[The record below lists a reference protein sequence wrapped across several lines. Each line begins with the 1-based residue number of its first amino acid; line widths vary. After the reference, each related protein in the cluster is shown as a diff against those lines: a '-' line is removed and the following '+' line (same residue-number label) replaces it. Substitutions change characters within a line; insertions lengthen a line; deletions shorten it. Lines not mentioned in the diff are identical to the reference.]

1 MCRISVREFTPRDF
15 PESVYEIWHEAF
27 GDSRSEIGHILSA
40 SSAIFTAS
48 IDDRA
53 AAEKSAPSDRGGE
66 NFPDEENTR
75 AEEDDAENSH
85 CAGMLCTFDVS
96 LNGARGAYIYAV
108 CTRRRYR
115 GMGVMRA
122 LITAVLGILRSRGM
136 SFAFLVPARRE
147 YFPMYE
153 KLGFDVCVPGLS
165 GTPGCGGVR
174 TAVGH
179 EEFDALRP
187 TAFDGDFDRLY
198 SLYLSSPQVS
208 PTKGK
213 ALFRLSVEEYA
224 DGGICYTRAGGDD
237 AEPDGYVI
245 FEPNSKKSI
254 NILEIRRCYGAKR
267 GIISSEVFA
276 GEANTGANAPFAHS
290 RDLDIDGLAE
300 MSLQANVSAR
310 GEIGAG
316 TAPQVTGADAP
327 TVQPHGYAI
336 DGLAEMSLQ
345 ASLSARGEIGVGTAL
360 QVTGANAPTVQPHG
374 YAIDGLAEMSLQA
387 NISAR
392 GEIGAGTVSQVTGDG
407 MLPDGGC
414 AGGTFGDVTHAD
426 GDFGGYDEDRTA
438 AQVGQAAH
446 ERLSGGES
454 CESEPGTA
462 FDCTHR
468 SFDGGDAHIYNIGR
482 IISPAEK
489 QKALFVCFG
498 GFRPGEITV
507 DMFMEL

>member
-66 NFPDEENTR
+66 NFPYEENTR
-75 AEEDDAENSH
+75 ADEDDAENSH
-85 CAGMLCTFDVS
+85 CAGMLCTFNVS

-115 GMGVMRA
+115 GLGVMRA
-122 LITAVLGILRSRGM
+122 LLTAVLGILRSRGM

-174 TAVGH
+174 TAVGI
-179 EEFDALRP
+179 EDFAALRP

-198 SLYLSSPQVS
+198 SLYLSSPQAS
-208 PTKGK
+208 PMKGK
-213 ALFRLSVEEYA
+213 ALFRLSLEEYA

-276 GEANTGANAPFAHS
+276 GEANTGANAPFTHS
-290 RDLDIDGLAE
+290 RDLDIDGL
-300 MSLQANVSAR
+300 
-310 GEIGAG
+310 
-316 TAPQVTGADAP
+316 T
-327 TVQPHGYAI
+327 
-336 DGLAEMSLQ
+336 
-345 ASLSARGEIGVGTAL
+345 
-360 QVTGANAPTVQPHG
+360 
-374 YAIDGLAEMSLQA
+374 EMSLQA

-392 GEIGAGTVSQVTGDG
+392 GEIGAGTASQVTGDG
-407 MLPDGGC
+407 KSPEVVST
-414 AGGTFGDVTHAD
+414 GGTFGDVAHAD
-426 GDFGGYDEDRTA
+426 GDFGVSDEDRTA

-446 ERLSGGES
+446 GSYVDGES
-454 CESEPGTA
+454 CEPEPDTT
-462 FDCTHR
+462 FDHTHC
-468 SFDGGDAHIYNIGR
+468 SFDGGDAPIYNIGR
-482 IISPAEK
+482 IIFPAEK
-489 QKALFVCFG
+489 QKALFACFG

>member
-75 AEEDDAENSH
+75 AEEDDAENSC

-96 LNGARGAYIYAV
+96 LKGARGAYIYAV

-115 GMGVMRA
+115 GMGVMRT
-122 LITAVLGILRSRGM
+122 LLTAVLGILRSRGM

-198 SLYLSSPQVS
+198 SLYLSSPQAS
-208 PTKGK
+208 PMKGK
-213 ALFRLSVEEYA
+213 ALFRLSLEEYA

-300 MSLQANVSAR
+300 MSLQAN
-310 GEIGAG
+310 
-316 TAPQVTGADAP
+316 
-327 TVQPHGYAI
+327 
-336 DGLAEMSLQ
+336 
-345 ASLSARGEIGVGTAL
+345 
-360 QVTGANAPTVQPHG
+360 
-374 YAIDGLAEMSLQA
+374 
-387 NISAR
+387 ISAR
-392 GEIGAGTVSQVTGDG
+392 GEIGAETTPQVTGDG
-407 MLPDGGC
+407 KSPEVVST
-414 AGGTFGDVTHAD
+414 GGTFGDAAHAD
-426 GDFGGYDEDRTA
+426 GDFGASDEDRTA

-446 ERLSGGES
+446 GPYVDGES
-454 CESEPGTA
+454 CEPEPDTT
-462 FDCTHR
+462 FDQTHC
-468 SFDGGDAHIYNIGR
+468 SFDGGDAPIYNMGR
-482 IISPAEK
+482 IIFPAEK
-489 QKALFVCFG
+489 QKALFACFG

>member
-1 MCRISVREFTPRDF
+1 MCRISVREFAPRDF

-40 SSAIFTAS
+40 SSGIFTAS

-75 AEEDDAENSH
+75 ADEDDAENSH
-85 CAGMLCTFDVS
+85 CAGMLCTFTVS

-115 GMGVMRA
+115 GMGVMRT
-122 LITAVLGILRSRGM
+122 LLTAVLGILRSRGM

-174 TAVGH
+174 TAVGI
-179 EEFDALRP
+179 EDFAALRP

-213 ALFRLSVEEYA
+213 ALFRLSLEEYA

-300 MSLQANVSAR
+300 MSLQAN
-310 GEIGAG
+310 I
-316 TAPQVTGADAP
+316 
-327 TVQPHGYAI
+327 
-336 DGLAEMSLQ
+336 
-345 ASLSARGEIGVGTAL
+345 SARGEIGVET
-360 QVTGANAPTVQPHG
+360 TP
-374 YAIDGLAEMSLQA
+374 
-387 NISAR
+387 
-392 GEIGAGTVSQVTGDG
+392 QVTGDG
-407 MLPDGGC
+407 KSPEVGSTGNIFCD
-414 AGGTFGDVTHAD
+414 AAHAD
-426 GDFGGYDEDRTA
+426 GDFGASDEDRTA

-446 ERLSGGES
+446 GSYVDGES
-454 CESEPGTA
+454 CEPEPDTT
-462 FDCTHR
+462 FDHTHC
-468 SFDGGDAHIYNIGR
+468 SFDGGDAPIYNMGR
-482 IISPAEK
+482 IIFPAEK
-489 QKALFVCFG
+489 QKALFACFG

>member
-1 MCRISVREFTPRDF
+1 MCRISVREFAPRDF

-40 SSAIFTAS
+40 SSGIFTAS

-75 AEEDDAENSH
+75 ADEDDAEDSH
-85 CAGMLCTFDVS
+85 CAGMLCTFTVS

-115 GMGVMRA
+115 GMGVMRT
-122 LITAVLGILRSRGM
+122 LLTAVLGILRSRGM

-174 TAVGH
+174 TAVGI
-179 EEFDALRP
+179 EDFAALRP
-187 TAFDGDFDRLY
+187 TAFDGDFNRLY
-198 SLYLSSPQVS
+198 SLYLSSPQAS
-208 PTKGK
+208 PMKGK
-213 ALFRLSVEEYA
+213 ALFRLSLEEYA
-224 DGGICYTRAGGDD
+224 DGGICYTRAGGND

-300 MSLQANVSAR
+300 MSLQAN
-310 GEIGAG
+310 
-316 TAPQVTGADAP
+316 
-327 TVQPHGYAI
+327 
-336 DGLAEMSLQ
+336 
-345 ASLSARGEIGVGTAL
+345 
-360 QVTGANAPTVQPHG
+360 
-374 YAIDGLAEMSLQA
+374 
-387 NISAR
+387 ISAR
-392 GEIGAGTVSQVTGDG
+392 GEIGAETTPQVTG
-407 MLPDGGC
+407 GGKSPEVGSTGNIFC
-414 AGGTFGDVTHAD
+414 DAAHAD
-426 GDFGGYDEDRTA
+426 GDFGASDEDRTA
-438 AQVGQAAH
+438 TQVGQAAH
-446 ERLSGGES
+446 GSYVDGES
-454 CESEPGTA
+454 CESEPDTT
-462 FDCTHR
+462 FDRTCRT
-468 SFDGGDAHIYNIGR
+468 SDGGDASIYNIGR

-489 QKALFVCFG
+489 QKALFACFG

>member
-75 AEEDDAENSH
+75 ADEDDAENSH
-85 CAGMLCTFDVS
+85 CAGMLCTFTVS
-96 LNGARGAYIYAV
+96 LKGARGAYIYAV

-115 GMGVMRA
+115 GMGVMRT
-122 LITAVLGILRSRGM
+122 LLTAVLGILRSRGM

-198 SLYLSSPQVS
+198 SLYLSSPQAS
-208 PTKGK
+208 PMKGK
-213 ALFRLSVEEYA
+213 ALFRLSLEEYA

-300 MSLQANVSAR
+300 MSLQAN
-310 GEIGAG
+310 I
-316 TAPQVTGADAP
+316 
-327 TVQPHGYAI
+327 
-336 DGLAEMSLQ
+336 
-345 ASLSARGEIGVGTAL
+345 SARGEIGVET
-360 QVTGANAPTVQPHG
+360 TP
-374 YAIDGLAEMSLQA
+374 
-387 NISAR
+387 
-392 GEIGAGTVSQVTGDG
+392 QVTGDG
-407 MLPDGGC
+407 KSPEVGSTGNIFCD
-414 AGGTFGDVTHAD
+414 AAHAD
-426 GDFGGYDEDRTA
+426 GDFGASDEDRTA
-438 AQVGQAAH
+438 AQVGQAEH
-446 ERLSGGES
+446 GPYVDGES
-454 CESEPGTA
+454 CEPEPDTT
-462 FDCTHR
+462 FDHTHC
-468 SFDGGDAHIYNIGR
+468 SFDGGDAPIYPIYNMGR
-482 IISPAEK
+482 IIFPAEK
-489 QKALFVCFG
+489 QKALFACFG

>member
-53 AAEKSAPSDRGGE
+53 VAEKSAPSDRGGE

-75 AEEDDAENSH
+75 ADEDDAEDSH
-85 CAGMLCTFDVS
+85 CAGMLCTFTVS

-136 SFAFLVPARRE
+136 LFAFLVPARRE

-198 SLYLSSPQVS
+198 SLYLSSPQAS
-208 PTKGK
+208 PMKGK
-213 ALFRLSVEEYA
+213 ALFRLSLEEYA

-300 MSLQANVSAR
+300 MSLQAN
-310 GEIGAG
+310 I
-316 TAPQVTGADAP
+316 
-327 TVQPHGYAI
+327 
-336 DGLAEMSLQ
+336 
-345 ASLSARGEIGVGTAL
+345 SARGEIGVET
-360 QVTGANAPTVQPHG
+360 TP
-374 YAIDGLAEMSLQA
+374 
-387 NISAR
+387 
-392 GEIGAGTVSQVTGDG
+392 QVTGDG
-407 MLPDGGC
+407 ESPEVGSTGNIFCD
-414 AGGTFGDVTHAD
+414 AAHAD
-426 GDFGGYDEDRTA
+426 GDFGASDEDRTA
-438 AQVGQAAH
+438 AQVGQAEH
-446 ERLSGGES
+446 GPYVDGES
-454 CESEPGTA
+454 CEPEPDTT
-462 FDCTHR
+462 FDHTHC
-468 SFDGGDAHIYNIGR
+468 SFDGGDAPIYPIYNMGR
-482 IISPAEK
+482 IIFPAEK
-489 QKALFVCFG
+489 QKALFACFG

>member
-48 IDDRA
+48 VDDRA
-53 AAEKSAPSDRGGE
+53 SAERSAPSDRSGE

-75 AEEDDAENSH
+75 ADEDDAEDSH
-85 CAGMLCTFDVS
+85 CAGMLCTFTVS

-115 GMGVMRA
+115 GMGVMRT
-122 LITAVLGILRSRGM
+122 LLTAVLGILRSRGM

-153 KLGFDVCVPGLS
+153 KLGFDICVPGLS

-174 TAVGH
+174 TAVGI
-179 EEFDALRP
+179 EDFAALRP

-213 ALFRLSVEEYA
+213 ALFRLSLEEYA

-267 GIISSEVFA
+267 GIIDA
-276 GEANTGANAPFAHS
+276 
-290 RDLDIDGLAE
+290 GLA
-300 MSLQANVSAR
+300 
-310 GEIGAG
+310 
-316 TAPQVTGADAP
+316 
-327 TVQPHGYAI
+327 
-336 DGLAEMSLQ
+336 
-345 ASLSARGEIGVGTAL
+345 
-360 QVTGANAPTVQPHG
+360 
-374 YAIDGLAEMSLQA
+374 
-387 NISAR
+387 
-392 GEIGAGTVSQVTGDG
+392 SQVTGDG
-407 MLPDGGC
+407 KSPEVGSTGNIFCD
-414 AGGTFGDVTHAD
+414 AAHAD
-426 GDFGGYDEDRTA
+426 GDFGASDEDRTA

-446 ERLSGGES
+446 GPYVDGES
-454 CESEPGTA
+454 CEPEPDTT
-462 FDCTHR
+462 FDHTHC
-468 SFDGGDAHIYNIGR
+468 SFDGGDAPIYNMGR
-482 IISPAEK
+482 IIFPAEK
-489 QKALFVCFG
+489 QKALFACFG

>member
-53 AAEKSAPSDRGGE
+53 VAEKSAPSDRGGE

-75 AEEDDAENSH
+75 AEEDDAENSC

-174 TAVGH
+174 TAVGI
-179 EEFDALRP
+179 EDFAALRP

-213 ALFRLSVEEYA
+213 ALFRLSLEEYA

-300 MSLQANVSAR
+300 MSLQAN
-310 GEIGAG
+310 
-316 TAPQVTGADAP
+316 
-327 TVQPHGYAI
+327 
-336 DGLAEMSLQ
+336 
-345 ASLSARGEIGVGTAL
+345 
-360 QVTGANAPTVQPHG
+360 
-374 YAIDGLAEMSLQA
+374 
-387 NISAR
+387 ISAR
-392 GEIGAGTVSQVTGDG
+392 GEIGAETTPQVTGDG
-407 MLPDGGC
+407 KSPEVGSTGNIFCD
-414 AGGTFGDVTHAD
+414 AAHAD
-426 GDFGGYDEDRTA
+426 GDIGASDEDRTA

-446 ERLSGGES
+446 GPYVDGES
-454 CESEPGTA
+454 CEPEPDTT
-462 FDCTHR
+462 FDHTHC
-468 SFDGGDAHIYNIGR
+468 SFDGGDAPIYNMGR
-482 IISPAEK
+482 IIFPAEK
-489 QKALFVCFG
+489 QKALFACFG

>member
-53 AAEKSAPSDRGGE
+53 VAEKSAPSDRGGE

-75 AEEDDAENSH
+75 ADEDDAEDSH
-85 CAGMLCTFDVS
+85 CAGMLCTFTVS

-115 GMGVMRA
+115 GMGVMRT
-122 LITAVLGILRSRGM
+122 LLTAVLGILRSRGM

-153 KLGFDVCVPGLS
+153 KLGFDICVPGLS

-174 TAVGH
+174 TAVGI
-179 EEFDALRP
+179 EDFAALRP

-213 ALFRLSVEEYA
+213 ALFRLSLEEYA

-300 MSLQANVSAR
+300 MSLQAN
-310 GEIGAG
+310 
-316 TAPQVTGADAP
+316 
-327 TVQPHGYAI
+327 
-336 DGLAEMSLQ
+336 
-345 ASLSARGEIGVGTAL
+345 
-360 QVTGANAPTVQPHG
+360 
-374 YAIDGLAEMSLQA
+374 
-387 NISAR
+387 ISAR
-392 GEIGAGTVSQVTGDG
+392 GEIGAETTPQVTGDG
-407 MLPDGGC
+407 KSPEVGSTGNIFCD
-414 AGGTFGDVTHAD
+414 AAHAD
-426 GDFGGYDEDRTA
+426 GDFGASDEDRTA

-446 ERLSGGES
+446 GPYVDGES
-454 CESEPGTA
+454 CEPEPDTT
-462 FDCTHR
+462 FDHTHC
-468 SFDGGDAHIYNIGR
+468 SFDDGDAPIYNMGR
-482 IISPAEK
+482 IIFPAEK
-489 QKALFVCFG
+489 QKALFACFG

>member
-53 AAEKSAPSDRGGE
+53 VAEKSAPSDRGGE

-75 AEEDDAENSH
+75 AEEDDAENSC
-85 CAGMLCTFDVS
+85 CAGMLCTFTVS

-115 GMGVMRA
+115 GMGVMRT
-122 LITAVLGILRSRGM
+122 LLTAVLGILRSRGM

-174 TAVGH
+174 TAVGI
-179 EEFDALRP
+179 EDFAALRP

-198 SLYLSSPQVS
+198 SLYLSSPQAS

-213 ALFRLSVEEYA
+213 ALFRLSLEEYA

-300 MSLQANVSAR
+300 MSLQAH
-310 GEIGAG
+310 I
-316 TAPQVTGADAP
+316 
-327 TVQPHGYAI
+327 
-336 DGLAEMSLQ
+336 
-345 ASLSARGEIGVGTAL
+345 SARGEIGVET
-360 QVTGANAPTVQPHG
+360 TP
-374 YAIDGLAEMSLQA
+374 
-387 NISAR
+387 
-392 GEIGAGTVSQVTGDG
+392 QVTGDG
-407 MLPDGGC
+407 KSPEVGSTGNIFCD
-414 AGGTFGDVTHAD
+414 AAHAD
-426 GDFGGYDEDRTA
+426 GDFGASDEDRTA
-438 AQVGQAAH
+438 AQVGQAEH
-446 ERLSGGES
+446 GPYVDGES
-454 CESEPGTA
+454 CEPEPDTT
-462 FDCTHR
+462 FDHTHC
-468 SFDGGDAHIYNIGR
+468 SFDGGDAPIYPIYNMGR
-482 IISPAEK
+482 IIFPAEK
-489 QKALFVCFG
+489 QKALFACFG

>member
-1 MCRISVREFTPRDF
+1 MCWISVREFTPRDF

-40 SSAIFTAS
+40 SSGIFTAS

-75 AEEDDAENSH
+75 AEENDAENSH
-85 CAGMLCTFDVS
+85 CAGMLCTFNVS

-198 SLYLSSPQVS
+198 SLYLSSPQAS
-208 PTKGK
+208 PMKGK
-213 ALFRLSVEEYA
+213 ALFRLSLEEYA

-276 GEANTGANAPFAHS
+276 GEANTGENAPFAHS

-300 MSLQANVSAR
+300 MSLQAN
-310 GEIGAG
+310 I
-316 TAPQVTGADAP
+316 
-327 TVQPHGYAI
+327 
-336 DGLAEMSLQ
+336 
-345 ASLSARGEIGVGTAL
+345 SARGEIGVET
-360 QVTGANAPTVQPHG
+360 TP
-374 YAIDGLAEMSLQA
+374 
-387 NISAR
+387 
-392 GEIGAGTVSQVTGDG
+392 QVTGDG
-407 MLPDGGC
+407 KSPEVGSTGNIFCD
-414 AGGTFGDVTHAD
+414 AAHAD
-426 GDFGGYDEDRTA
+426 GDFGASDEDRTA
-438 AQVGQAAH
+438 AQVGQAEH
-446 ERLSGGES
+446 GPYVDGES
-454 CESEPGTA
+454 CEPEPDTT
-462 FDCTHR
+462 FDHTHC
-468 SFDGGDAHIYNIGR
+468 SFDGGDAPIYPIYNMGR
-482 IISPAEK
+482 IIFPAEK
-489 QKALFVCFG
+489 QKALFACFG

>member
-53 AAEKSAPSDRGGE
+53 VAEKSAPSDRGGE

-75 AEEDDAENSH
+75 ADEDDAEDSH
-85 CAGMLCTFDVS
+85 CAGMLCTFTVS

-136 SFAFLVPARRE
+136 LFAFLVPARRE

-174 TAVGH
+174 TAVGQ

-208 PTKGK
+208 PMKGK
-213 ALFRLSVEEYA
+213 ALFRLSLEEYA
-224 DGGICYTRAGGDD
+224 DSGICYTRAGGDD

-300 MSLQANVSAR
+300 MSLQAN
-310 GEIGAG
+310 I
-316 TAPQVTGADAP
+316 
-327 TVQPHGYAI
+327 
-336 DGLAEMSLQ
+336 
-345 ASLSARGEIGVGTAL
+345 SARGEIGVET
-360 QVTGANAPTVQPHG
+360 TP
-374 YAIDGLAEMSLQA
+374 
-387 NISAR
+387 
-392 GEIGAGTVSQVTGDG
+392 QVTGDG
-407 MLPDGGC
+407 KSPEVGSTGNIFCD
-414 AGGTFGDVTHAD
+414 AAHAD
-426 GDFGGYDEDRTA
+426 GDFGASDEDRTA
-438 AQVGQAAH
+438 TQVGQAAH
-446 ERLSGGES
+446 GPYVDGES
-454 CESEPGTA
+454 CEPEPDTT
-462 FDCTHR
+462 FDHTHC
-468 SFDGGDAHIYNIGR
+468 SFDGGDAPIYNMGR
-482 IISPAEK
+482 IIFPAEK
-489 QKALFVCFG
+489 QKALFACFG

>member
-53 AAEKSAPSDRGGE
+53 VAEKSAPSDRGGE

-75 AEEDDAENSH
+75 ADEDDAEDSH
-85 CAGMLCTFDVS
+85 CAGMLCTFTVS

-179 EEFDALRP
+179 EEFDALRQ

-213 ALFRLSVEEYA
+213 ALFRLSLEEYA

-300 MSLQANVSAR
+300 MSLQAN
-310 GEIGAG
+310 I
-316 TAPQVTGADAP
+316 
-327 TVQPHGYAI
+327 
-336 DGLAEMSLQ
+336 
-345 ASLSARGEIGVGTAL
+345 SARGEIGVET
-360 QVTGANAPTVQPHG
+360 TP
-374 YAIDGLAEMSLQA
+374 
-387 NISAR
+387 
-392 GEIGAGTVSQVTGDG
+392 QVTGDG
-407 MLPDGGC
+407 KSPEVGSTGNIFCD
-414 AGGTFGDVTHAD
+414 AAHAD
-426 GDFGGYDEDRTA
+426 GDFGASDEDRTA
-438 AQVGQAAH
+438 AQVGQAEH
-446 ERLSGGES
+446 GPYVDGES
-454 CESEPGTA
+454 CEPEPDTT
-462 FDCTHR
+462 FDHTHC
-468 SFDGGDAHIYNIGR
+468 SFDGGDAPIYPIYNMGR
-482 IISPAEK
+482 IIFPAEK
-489 QKALFVCFG
+489 QKALFACFG

>member
-48 IDDRA
+48 VDDRA
-53 AAEKSAPSDRGGE
+53 SAERSAPSDRSGE

-75 AEEDDAENSH
+75 ADEDDAEDSH
-85 CAGMLCTFDVS
+85 CAGMLCTFTVS

-115 GMGVMRA
+115 GMGVMRT
-122 LITAVLGILRSRGM
+122 LLTAVLGILRSRGM

-153 KLGFDVCVPGLS
+153 KLGFDICVPGLS

-174 TAVGH
+174 TAVGI
-179 EEFDALRP
+179 EDFAALRP

-213 ALFRLSVEEYA
+213 ALFRLSLEEYA

-267 GIISSEVFA
+267 GII
-276 GEANTGANAPFAHS
+276 
-290 RDLDIDGLAE
+290 DAE
-300 MSLQANVSAR
+300 
-310 GEIGAG
+310 
-316 TAPQVTGADAP
+316 TTP
-327 TVQPHGYAI
+327 
-336 DGLAEMSLQ
+336 
-345 ASLSARGEIGVGTAL
+345 
-360 QVTGANAPTVQPHG
+360 
-374 YAIDGLAEMSLQA
+374 
-387 NISAR
+387 
-392 GEIGAGTVSQVTGDG
+392 QVTGDG
-407 MLPDGGC
+407 KSPEVGSTGNIFCD
-414 AGGTFGDVTHAD
+414 AAHAD
-426 GDFGGYDEDRTA
+426 GDFGASDEDRTA
-438 AQVGQAAH
+438 TQVGQAAH
-446 ERLSGGES
+446 GPYVDGES
-454 CESEPGTA
+454 CEPEPDTT
-462 FDCTHR
+462 FDHTHC
-468 SFDGGDAHIYNIGR
+468 SFDGGDAPIYNMGR
-482 IISPAEK
+482 IIFPAEK
-489 QKALFVCFG
+489 QKALFACFG

>member
-40 SSAIFTAS
+40 SSGIFTAS

-75 AEEDDAENSH
+75 ADEDDAENSH

-174 TAVGH
+174 TAVGI
-179 EEFDALRP
+179 EDFAALRP

-198 SLYLSSPQVS
+198 SLYLSSPQAS
-208 PTKGK
+208 PMKGK
-213 ALFRLSVEEYA
+213 ALFQLSLEEYA

-300 MSLQANVSAR
+300 MSLQANISAR

-316 TAPQVTGADAP
+316 TA
-327 TVQPHGYAI
+327 
-336 DGLAEMSLQ
+336 
-345 ASLSARGEIGVGTAL
+345 
-360 QVTGANAPTVQPHG
+360 
-374 YAIDGLAEMSLQA
+374 
-387 NISAR
+387 
-392 GEIGAGTVSQVTGDG
+392 SQVTG
-407 MLPDGGC
+407 GGKSPEVGSTGNIFC
-414 AGGTFGDVTHAD
+414 DAAHAD
-426 GDFGGYDEDRTA
+426 GDFGASDEDRTA
-438 AQVGQAAH
+438 AQVGQAEH
-446 ERLSGGES
+446 GPYVDGES
-454 CESEPGTA
+454 CEPEPDTT
-462 FDCTHR
+462 FDHTHC
-468 SFDGGDAHIYNIGR
+468 SFDGGDAPIYPIYNMGR
-482 IISPAEK
+482 IIFPAEK
-489 QKALFVCFG
+489 QKALFACFG

>member
-40 SSAIFTAS
+40 SSGIFTAS

-75 AEEDDAENSH
+75 ADEDDAENSH
-85 CAGMLCTFDVS
+85 CAGMLCTFTVS

-115 GMGVMRA
+115 GMGVMRT
-122 LITAVLGILRSRGM
+122 LLTAVLGILRSRGR

-174 TAVGH
+174 TAVGI
-179 EEFDALRP
+179 EDFAALRP

-198 SLYLSSPQVS
+198 SLYLSSPQAS
-208 PTKGK
+208 PMKGK
-213 ALFRLSVEEYA
+213 ALFRLSLEEYA
-224 DGGICYTRAGGDD
+224 DGGICYTRAGGNN

-300 MSLQANVSAR
+300 MSLQAN
-310 GEIGAG
+310 
-316 TAPQVTGADAP
+316 
-327 TVQPHGYAI
+327 
-336 DGLAEMSLQ
+336 
-345 ASLSARGEIGVGTAL
+345 
-360 QVTGANAPTVQPHG
+360 
-374 YAIDGLAEMSLQA
+374 
-387 NISAR
+387 ISAR
-392 GEIGAGTVSQVTGDG
+392 GEIGAETTPQVAGDG
-407 MLPDGGC
+407 KSPEVGSTGNIFCD
-414 AGGTFGDVTHAD
+414 AAHAD
-426 GDFGGYDEDRTA
+426 GDFGASDEDRTA

-446 ERLSGGES
+446 GPYVDGES
-454 CESEPGTA
+454 CEPEPDTT
-462 FDCTHR
+462 FDHTHC
-468 SFDGGDAHIYNIGR
+468 SFDGGDAPIYNMGR
-482 IISPAEK
+482 IIFPAEK
-489 QKALFVCFG
+489 EKALFACFG

>member
-75 AEEDDAENSH
+75 AEEDDAENSC

-213 ALFRLSVEEYA
+213 ALFRLSLEEYA

-245 FEPNSKKSI
+245 FEPNSKKNI

-300 MSLQANVSAR
+300 MSLQANISAR

-316 TAPQVTGADAP
+316 TA
-327 TVQPHGYAI
+327 
-336 DGLAEMSLQ
+336 
-345 ASLSARGEIGVGTAL
+345 
-360 QVTGANAPTVQPHG
+360 
-374 YAIDGLAEMSLQA
+374 
-387 NISAR
+387 
-392 GEIGAGTVSQVTGDG
+392 SQVTGDG
-407 MLPDGGC
+407 KSPEVGS
-414 AGGTFGDVTHAD
+414 AGGTFGDAAHAD
-426 GDFGGYDEDRTA
+426 GDFGASDEDRTA

-446 ERLSGGES
+446 GSYVDGES
-454 CESEPGTA
+454 CESEPDTA
-462 FDCTHR
+462 FDQTHC
-468 SFDGGDAHIYNIGR
+468 SFDGGDAPIYNMGR
-482 IISPAEK
+482 IIFPAEK
-489 QKALFVCFG
+489 QKALFACFG

>member
-75 AEEDDAENSH
+75 AEEDDAENSC

-96 LNGARGAYIYAV
+96 LKGARGAYIYAV

-115 GMGVMRA
+115 GMGVMRT
-122 LITAVLGILRSRGM
+122 LLTAVLGILRSRGM

-187 TAFDGDFDRLY
+187 TAFDGDFDRLF
-198 SLYLSSPQVS
+198 SLYLSSPQAS
-208 PTKGK
+208 PMKGK
-213 ALFRLSVEEYA
+213 ALFRLSLEEYA

-300 MSLQANVSAR
+300 MSLQAN
-310 GEIGAG
+310 I
-316 TAPQVTGADAP
+316 
-327 TVQPHGYAI
+327 
-336 DGLAEMSLQ
+336 
-345 ASLSARGEIGVGTAL
+345 SARGEIGVET
-360 QVTGANAPTVQPHG
+360 TP
-374 YAIDGLAEMSLQA
+374 
-387 NISAR
+387 
-392 GEIGAGTVSQVTGDG
+392 QVTGDG
-407 MLPDGGC
+407 KSPEVGSTGNIFCD
-414 AGGTFGDVTHAD
+414 AAHAD
-426 GDFGGYDEDRTA
+426 GDFGASDEDRTA
-438 AQVGQAAH
+438 AQVGQAEH
-446 ERLSGGES
+446 GPYVDGES
-454 CESEPGTA
+454 CEPEPDTT
-462 FDCTHR
+462 FDHTHC
-468 SFDGGDAHIYNIGR
+468 SFDGGDAPIYPIYNMGR
-482 IISPAEK
+482 IIFPAEK
-489 QKALFVCFG
+489 QKALFACFG

>member
-40 SSAIFTAS
+40 SSGIFTAS

-75 AEEDDAENSH
+75 ADEDDAENSH
-85 CAGMLCTFDVS
+85 CAGMLCTFTVS

-115 GMGVMRA
+115 GMGVMRT
-122 LITAVLGILRSRGM
+122 LLTAVLGILRSRGR

-174 TAVGH
+174 TAVGI
-179 EEFDALRP
+179 EDFAALRP

-198 SLYLSSPQVS
+198 SLYLSSPQAS
-208 PTKGK
+208 PMKGK
-213 ALFRLSVEEYA
+213 ALFRLSLEEYA
-224 DGGICYTRAGGDD
+224 DGGICYTRAGGND

-254 NILEIRRCYGAKR
+254 NILEIRRCYGAKRGIIDAGLASQVTGADAPPCGCTAASLTDSQKCPCKQAFLHR

-300 MSLQANVSAR
+300 MSLQANISAR

-316 TAPQVTGADAP
+316 TA
-327 TVQPHGYAI
+327 
-336 DGLAEMSLQ
+336 
-345 ASLSARGEIGVGTAL
+345 
-360 QVTGANAPTVQPHG
+360 
-374 YAIDGLAEMSLQA
+374 
-387 NISAR
+387 
-392 GEIGAGTVSQVTGDG
+392 SQVTG
-407 MLPDGGC
+407 GGKSPEVGSTGNIFC
-414 AGGTFGDVTHAD
+414 DAAHAD
-426 GDFGGYDEDRTA
+426 GDFGASDEDRTA

-446 ERLSGGES
+446 GPYVDGES
-454 CESEPGTA
+454 CEPEPDTT
-462 FDCTHR
+462 FDHTHC
-468 SFDGGDAHIYNIGR
+468 SFDGGDAPIYNMGR
-482 IISPAEK
+482 IIFPAEK
-489 QKALFVCFG
+489 QKALFACFG

>member
-75 AEEDDAENSH
+75 AEEDDAENSC

-96 LNGARGAYIYAV
+96 LKGARGAYIYAV

-115 GMGVMRA
+115 GMGVMRT
-122 LITAVLGILRSRGM
+122 LLTAVLGILRSRGM

-198 SLYLSSPQVS
+198 SLYLSSPQAS
-208 PTKGK
+208 PMKGK
-213 ALFRLSVEEYA
+213 ALFRLSLEEYA

-300 MSLQANVSAR
+300 MSLQAN
-310 GEIGAG
+310 
-316 TAPQVTGADAP
+316 
-327 TVQPHGYAI
+327 
-336 DGLAEMSLQ
+336 
-345 ASLSARGEIGVGTAL
+345 
-360 QVTGANAPTVQPHG
+360 
-374 YAIDGLAEMSLQA
+374 
-387 NISAR
+387 ISAR
-392 GEIGAGTVSQVTGDG
+392 GEIGAETTPQVTG
-407 MLPDGGC
+407 GGKSPEVGSTGNIFC
-414 AGGTFGDVTHAD
+414 DAAHAD
-426 GDFGGYDEDRTA
+426 GDFGASDEDRTA
-438 AQVGQAAH
+438 TQVGQAAH
-446 ERLSGGES
+446 GSYVDGES
-454 CESEPGTA
+454 CEPEPDTT
-462 FDCTHR
+462 FDHTHC
-468 SFDGGDAHIYNIGR
+468 SFDGGDAPIYPIYNMGR
-482 IISPAEK
+482 IIFPAEK
-489 QKALFVCFG
+489 QKALFACFG

>member
-40 SSAIFTAS
+40 SSGIFTAS

-75 AEEDDAENSH
+75 AEEDDAENSC

-96 LNGARGAYIYAV
+96 LKGARGAYIYAV

-213 ALFRLSVEEYA
+213 ALFRLSLEEYA

-300 MSLQANVSAR
+300 MSLQAN
-310 GEIGAG
+310 
-316 TAPQVTGADAP
+316 
-327 TVQPHGYAI
+327 
-336 DGLAEMSLQ
+336 
-345 ASLSARGEIGVGTAL
+345 
-360 QVTGANAPTVQPHG
+360 
-374 YAIDGLAEMSLQA
+374 
-387 NISAR
+387 ISAR
-392 GEIGAGTVSQVTGDG
+392 GEIGAETTPQVTGDG
-407 MLPDGGC
+407 KSPEVVST
-414 AGGTFGDVTHAD
+414 GGTFGDAAHAD
-426 GDFGGYDEDRTA
+426 GDFGASDEDRTA

-446 ERLSGGES
+446 GPYVDGES
-454 CESEPGTA
+454 CEPEPDTT
-462 FDCTHR
+462 FDQTHC
-468 SFDGGDAHIYNIGR
+468 SFDGGDAPIYNMGR
-482 IISPAEK
+482 IIFPAEK
-489 QKALFVCFG
+489 QKALFACFG

>member
-1 MCRISVREFTPRDF
+1 MCRISVKEFTPRDF

-75 AEEDDAENSH
+75 AEENDAENSC

-96 LNGARGAYIYAV
+96 LKGARGAYIYAV

-115 GMGVMRA
+115 GMGVMRT
-122 LITAVLGILRSRGM
+122 LLTAVLGILRSRGM

-198 SLYLSSPQVS
+198 SLYLSSPQAS
-208 PTKGK
+208 PMKGK
-213 ALFRLSVEEYA
+213 ALFRLSLEEYA

-300 MSLQANVSAR
+300 MSLQAN
-310 GEIGAG
+310 I
-316 TAPQVTGADAP
+316 
-327 TVQPHGYAI
+327 
-336 DGLAEMSLQ
+336 
-345 ASLSARGEIGVGTAL
+345 SARGEIGVET
-360 QVTGANAPTVQPHG
+360 TP
-374 YAIDGLAEMSLQA
+374 
-387 NISAR
+387 
-392 GEIGAGTVSQVTGDG
+392 QVTGDG
-407 MLPDGGC
+407 KSPEVGSTGNIFCD
-414 AGGTFGDVTHAD
+414 AAHAD
-426 GDFGGYDEDRTA
+426 GDFGASDEDRTA
-438 AQVGQAAH
+438 AQVGQAEH
-446 ERLSGGES
+446 GPYVDGES
-454 CESEPGTA
+454 CEPEPDTT
-462 FDCTHR
+462 FDHTHC
-468 SFDGGDAHIYNIGR
+468 SFDGGDAPIYPIYNMGR
-482 IISPAEK
+482 IIFPAEK
-489 QKALFVCFG
+489 QKALFACFG

>member
-40 SSAIFTAS
+40 SSGIFTAS

-53 AAEKSAPSDRGGE
+53 VAEKSAPSDRGGE

-75 AEEDDAENSH
+75 ADEDDAENSH

-115 GMGVMRA
+115 GMGVMRT
-122 LITAVLGILRSRGM
+122 LLTAVLGILRSRGM

-179 EEFDALRP
+179 EDFAALRP

-213 ALFRLSVEEYA
+213 ALFRLSLEEYA

-237 AEPDGYVI
+237 A
-245 FEPNSKKSI
+245 
-254 NILEIRRCYGAKR
+254 
-267 GIISSEVFA
+267 
-276 GEANTGANAPFAHS
+276 
-290 RDLDIDGLAE
+290 
-300 MSLQANVSAR
+300 
-310 GEIGAG
+310 
-316 TAPQVTGADAP
+316 
-327 TVQPHGYAI
+327 
-336 DGLAEMSLQ
+336 
-345 ASLSARGEIGVGTAL
+345 
-360 QVTGANAPTVQPHG
+360 
-374 YAIDGLAEMSLQA
+374 
-387 NISAR
+387 
-392 GEIGAGTVSQVTGDG
+392 
-407 MLPDGGC
+407 
-414 AGGTFGDVTHAD
+414 
-426 GDFGGYDEDRTA
+426 
-438 AQVGQAAH
+438 
-446 ERLSGGES
+446 
-454 CESEPGTA
+454 
-462 FDCTHR
+462 
-468 SFDGGDAHIYNIGR
+468 
-482 IISPAEK
+482 
-489 QKALFVCFG
+489 
-498 GFRPGEITV
+498 
-507 DMFMEL
+507 

>member
-1 MCRISVREFTPRDF
+1 MCRISVSEFTPRDF
-15 PESVYEIWHEAF
+15 PESVYEIWNEAF

-75 AEEDDAENSH
+75 ADEDDAEDSH

-174 TAVGH
+174 TAVGI
-179 EEFDALRP
+179 EDFAALRP

-198 SLYLSSPQVS
+198 SLYLSSPQAS
-208 PTKGK
+208 PMKGK
-213 ALFRLSVEEYA
+213 ALFRLSLEEYA

-300 MSLQANVSAR
+300 MSLQAN
-310 GEIGAG
+310 
-316 TAPQVTGADAP
+316 
-327 TVQPHGYAI
+327 
-336 DGLAEMSLQ
+336 
-345 ASLSARGEIGVGTAL
+345 
-360 QVTGANAPTVQPHG
+360 
-374 YAIDGLAEMSLQA
+374 
-387 NISAR
+387 ISAR
-392 GEIGAGTVSQVTGDG
+392 GEIGAETTPQVTGDG
-407 MLPDGGC
+407 KSPEVGSTGNIFCD
-414 AGGTFGDVTHAD
+414 AAHAD
-426 GDFGGYDEDRTA
+426 GDIGASDEDRTA

-446 ERLSGGES
+446 GPYVDGES
-454 CESEPGTA
+454 CEPEPDTT
-462 FDCTHR
+462 FDHTHC
-468 SFDGGDAHIYNIGR
+468 SFDGGDAPIYNMGR
-482 IISPAEK
+482 IIFPAEK
-489 QKALFVCFG
+489 QKALFACFG

>member
-1 MCRISVREFTPRDF
+1 MCRISVSEFTPRDF
-15 PESVYEIWHEAF
+15 PESVYEIWNEAF
-27 GDSRSEIGHILSA
+27 GDSRGEIAHILSA

-53 AAEKSAPSDRGGE
+53 SAERFAPSDRGGE
-66 NFPDEENTR
+66 NLPDEENTR

-85 CAGMLCTFDVS
+85 CAGMLCTFNVS

-213 ALFRLSVEEYA
+213 ALFRLSLEEYA

-290 RDLDIDGLAE
+290 RDLD
-300 MSLQANVSAR
+300 
-310 GEIGAG
+310 
-316 TAPQVTGADAP
+316 
-327 TVQPHGYAI
+327 
-336 DGLAEMSLQ
+336 
-345 ASLSARGEIGVGTAL
+345 
-360 QVTGANAPTVQPHG
+360 
-374 YAIDGLAEMSLQA
+374 IDGLAEMSLQA

-489 QKALFVCFG
+489 QKALFACFG

>member
-53 AAEKSAPSDRGGE
+53 VAEKSAPSDRGGE

-75 AEEDDAENSH
+75 AEEDDAENSC
-85 CAGMLCTFDVS
+85 CAGMLCTFTVS

-115 GMGVMRA
+115 GMGVMRT
-122 LITAVLGILRSRGM
+122 LLTAVLGILRSRGM

-174 TAVGH
+174 TAVGI
-179 EEFDALRP
+179 EDFAALRP

-198 SLYLSSPQVS
+198 SLYLSSPQAS

-213 ALFRLSVEEYA
+213 ALFRLSLEEYA

-254 NILEIRRCYGAKR
+254 NIVEIRRCSGAKR
-267 GIISSEVFA
+267 GIISSAVFA

-300 MSLQANVSAR
+300 MSLQAN
-310 GEIGAG
+310 I
-316 TAPQVTGADAP
+316 
-327 TVQPHGYAI
+327 
-336 DGLAEMSLQ
+336 
-345 ASLSARGEIGVGTAL
+345 SARGEIGVET
-360 QVTGANAPTVQPHG
+360 TP
-374 YAIDGLAEMSLQA
+374 
-387 NISAR
+387 
-392 GEIGAGTVSQVTGDG
+392 QVTGDG
-407 MLPDGGC
+407 KSPEVGSTGNIFCD
-414 AGGTFGDVTHAD
+414 AAHAD
-426 GDFGGYDEDRTA
+426 GDFGASDEDRTA
-438 AQVGQAAH
+438 AQVGQAEH
-446 ERLSGGES
+446 GPYVDGES
-454 CESEPGTA
+454 CEPEPDTT
-462 FDCTHR
+462 FDHTHC
-468 SFDGGDAHIYNIGR
+468 SFDGGDAPIYPIYNMGR
-482 IISPAEK
+482 IIFPAEK
-489 QKALFVCFG
+489 QKALFACFG

>member
-85 CAGMLCTFDVS
+85 CAGMLCTFNVS

-153 KLGFDVCVPGLS
+153 KLGFDVRVPGLS

-198 SLYLSSPQVS
+198 SLYLLSPQVS

-267 GIISSEVFA
+267 GIISSEVFP
-276 GEANTGANAPFAHS
+276 GEANTGAHAPFAHS

-300 MSLQANVSAR
+300 MSLQAN
-310 GEIGAG
+310 I
-316 TAPQVTGADAP
+316 
-327 TVQPHGYAI
+327 
-336 DGLAEMSLQ
+336 
-345 ASLSARGEIGVGTAL
+345 SARGEIGVGTTP
-360 QVTGANAPTVQPHG
+360 QVTW
-374 YAIDGLAEMSLQA
+374 
-387 NISAR
+387 
-392 GEIGAGTVSQVTGDG
+392 DG
-407 MLPDGGC
+407 MSPDGGC

-426 GDFGGYDEDRTA
+426 GDFGGSDEDRTA
-438 AQVGQAAH
+438 AQIGQAAH
-446 ERLSGGES
+446 DRLSGGEP
-454 CESEPGTA
+454 CGFEPGSSSDRT
-462 FDCTHR
+462 CRT
-468 SFDGGDAHIYNIGR
+468 SDGGDASIYNIGR

-489 QKALFVCFG
+489 QKALFACFG

>member
-1 MCRISVREFTPRDF
+1 MCRISVSEFTPRDF

-75 AEEDDAENSH
+75 AEEDDAENSC

-96 LNGARGAYIYAV
+96 LKGARGAYIYAV

-115 GMGVMRA
+115 GMGVMRT
-122 LITAVLGILRSRGM
+122 LLTAVLGILRSRGM

-174 TAVGH
+174 TAVGI
-179 EEFDALRP
+179 EDFAALRP

-213 ALFRLSVEEYA
+213 ALFRLSLEEYA

-267 GIISSEVFA
+267 GIIDA
-276 GEANTGANAPFAHS
+276 
-290 RDLDIDGLAE
+290 GLA
-300 MSLQANVSAR
+300 
-310 GEIGAG
+310 
-316 TAPQVTGADAP
+316 
-327 TVQPHGYAI
+327 
-336 DGLAEMSLQ
+336 
-345 ASLSARGEIGVGTAL
+345 
-360 QVTGANAPTVQPHG
+360 
-374 YAIDGLAEMSLQA
+374 
-387 NISAR
+387 
-392 GEIGAGTVSQVTGDG
+392 SQVTG
-407 MLPDGGC
+407 GGKSPEVGSTGNIFC
-414 AGGTFGDVTHAD
+414 DAAHAD
-426 GDFGGYDEDRTA
+426 GDFGASDEDRTA
-438 AQVGQAAH
+438 TQVGQAAH
-446 ERLSGGES
+446 GSYVDGES
-454 CESEPGTA
+454 CEPEPDTT
-462 FDCTHR
+462 FDHTHC
-468 SFDGGDAHIYNIGR
+468 SFDGGDAPIYNMGR
-482 IISPAEK
+482 IIFPAEK
-489 QKALFVCFG
+489 QKALFACFG

>member
-75 AEEDDAENSH
+75 ADEDDAENSH
-85 CAGMLCTFDVS
+85 CAGMLCTFTVS

-115 GMGVMRA
+115 GMGVMRT
-122 LITAVLGILRSRGM
+122 LLTAVLGILRSRGM

-174 TAVGH
+174 TAVGQ
-179 EEFDALRP
+179 EEFDALCP

-208 PTKGK
+208 PMKGK
-213 ALFRLSVEEYA
+213 ALFRLSLEEYA

-300 MSLQANVSAR
+300 MSLQAN
-310 GEIGAG
+310 
-316 TAPQVTGADAP
+316 
-327 TVQPHGYAI
+327 
-336 DGLAEMSLQ
+336 
-345 ASLSARGEIGVGTAL
+345 
-360 QVTGANAPTVQPHG
+360 
-374 YAIDGLAEMSLQA
+374 
-387 NISAR
+387 ISAR
-392 GEIGAGTVSQVTGDG
+392 GEIGAETTPQVTGDG
-407 MLPDGGC
+407 KSPEVGSTGNIFCD
-414 AGGTFGDVTHAD
+414 AAHAD
-426 GDFGGYDEDRTA
+426 GDFGASDEDRTA

-446 ERLSGGES
+446 GPYVDGES
-454 CESEPGTA
+454 CEPEPDTT
-462 FDCTHR
+462 FDHTHC
-468 SFDGGDAHIYNIGR
+468 SFDGGDAPIYNMGR
-482 IISPAEK
+482 IIFPAEK
-489 QKALFVCFG
+489 QKALFACFG

>member
-75 AEEDDAENSH
+75 AEENDAEDSH

-115 GMGVMRA
+115 GMGVMRT
-122 LITAVLGILRSRGM
+122 LLTAVLGILRSRGM

-198 SLYLSSPQVS
+198 SLYLSSPQAS
-208 PTKGK
+208 PMKGK
-213 ALFRLSVEEYA
+213 ALFRLSLEEYA

-300 MSLQANVSAR
+300 MSLQAN
-310 GEIGAG
+310 I
-316 TAPQVTGADAP
+316 
-327 TVQPHGYAI
+327 
-336 DGLAEMSLQ
+336 
-345 ASLSARGEIGVGTAL
+345 SARGEIGVET
-360 QVTGANAPTVQPHG
+360 TP
-374 YAIDGLAEMSLQA
+374 
-387 NISAR
+387 
-392 GEIGAGTVSQVTGDG
+392 QVTGDG
-407 MLPDGGC
+407 KSPEVGSTGNIFCD
-414 AGGTFGDVTHAD
+414 AAHAD
-426 GDFGGYDEDRTA
+426 GDFGASDEDRTA
-438 AQVGQAAH
+438 AQVGQAEH
-446 ERLSGGES
+446 GPYVDGES
-454 CESEPGTA
+454 CEPEPDTT
-462 FDCTHR
+462 FDQTHC
-468 SFDGGDAHIYNIGR
+468 SFDGGDAPIYNMGR
-482 IISPAEK
+482 IIFPAEK
-489 QKALFVCFG
+489 QKALFACFG

>member
-1 MCRISVREFTPRDF
+1 MCRISVKEFTPRDF

-75 AEEDDAENSH
+75 AEENDAEDSH

-96 LNGARGAYIYAV
+96 LKGARGAYIYAV

-115 GMGVMRA
+115 GMGVMRT
-122 LITAVLGILRSRGM
+122 LLTAVLGILRSRGM

-174 TAVGH
+174 TAVGQ
-179 EEFDALRP
+179 EEFDALCP

-208 PTKGK
+208 PMKGK
-213 ALFRLSVEEYA
+213 ALFRLSLEEYA
-224 DGGICYTRAGGDD
+224 DSGICYTRAGGDD

-316 TAPQVTGADAP
+316 TAPQVTG
-327 TVQPHGYAI
+327 
-336 DGLAEMSLQ
+336 DGKSPE
-345 ASLSARGEIGVGTAL
+345 VGST
-360 QVTGANAPTVQPHG
+360 
-374 YAIDGLAEMSLQA
+374 
-387 NISAR
+387 
-392 GEIGAGTVSQVTGDG
+392 
-407 MLPDGGC
+407 
-414 AGGTFGDVTHAD
+414 GGTFGDAAHAD
-426 GDFGGYDEDRTA
+426 GDFDCSDEDRTA
-438 AQVGQAAH
+438 EQIGQAAH
-446 ERLSGGES
+446 ERLSGGEP
-454 CESEPGTA
+454 CGFEPGASSDRTCRA
-462 FDCTHR
+462 
-468 SFDGGDAHIYNIGR
+468 SDGGDASIYNMGR

-489 QKALFVCFG
+489 QKALFACFG

>member
-40 SSAIFTAS
+40 SSGIFTAS

-75 AEEDDAENSH
+75 ADEDDAENSH
-85 CAGMLCTFDVS
+85 CAGMLCTFTVS

-115 GMGVMRA
+115 GMGVMRT
-122 LITAVLGILRSRGM
+122 LLTAVLGILRSRGR

-174 TAVGH
+174 TAVGI
-179 EEFDALRP
+179 EDFAALRP

-198 SLYLSSPQVS
+198 SLYLSSPQAS
-208 PTKGK
+208 PMKGK
-213 ALFRLSVEEYA
+213 ALFRLSLEEYA
-224 DGGICYTRAGGDD
+224 DGGICYTRAGGNN

-300 MSLQANVSAR
+300 MSLQAN
-310 GEIGAG
+310 
-316 TAPQVTGADAP
+316 
-327 TVQPHGYAI
+327 
-336 DGLAEMSLQ
+336 
-345 ASLSARGEIGVGTAL
+345 
-360 QVTGANAPTVQPHG
+360 
-374 YAIDGLAEMSLQA
+374 
-387 NISAR
+387 ISAR
-392 GEIGAGTVSQVTGDG
+392 GEIGAETTPQVTGDG
-407 MLPDGGC
+407 KSPEVGSTGNIFCD
-414 AGGTFGDVTHAD
+414 AAHAD
-426 GDFGGYDEDRTA
+426 GDFGASDEDRTA

-446 ERLSGGES
+446 GPYVDGES
-454 CESEPGTA
+454 CEPEPDTT
-462 FDCTHR
+462 FDHTHC
-468 SFDGGDAHIYNIGR
+468 SFDGGDAPIYNMGR
-482 IISPAEK
+482 IIFPAEK
-489 QKALFVCFG
+489 EKALFACFG

>member
-66 NFPDEENTR
+66 SFPDEENTR
-75 AEEDDAENSH
+75 AYENDAENSH
-85 CAGMLCTFDVS
+85 CAGMLCTFTVS

-115 GMGVMRA
+115 GMGVMRT
-122 LITAVLGILRSRGM
+122 LLTAVLGILRSRGM

-174 TAVGH
+174 TAVGI
-179 EEFDALRP
+179 EDFAALRP

-198 SLYLSSPQVS
+198 SLYLSSPQAS
-208 PTKGK
+208 PMKGK
-213 ALFRLSVEEYA
+213 ALFRLSLEEYA

-276 GEANTGANAPFAHS
+276 GEANTGANAPFAHL
-290 RDLDIDGLAE
+290 RDLD
-300 MSLQANVSAR
+300 
-310 GEIGAG
+310 
-316 TAPQVTGADAP
+316 
-327 TVQPHGYAI
+327 
-336 DGLAEMSLQ
+336 
-345 ASLSARGEIGVGTAL
+345 
-360 QVTGANAPTVQPHG
+360 
-374 YAIDGLAEMSLQA
+374 IDGLAEMSLQA

-392 GEIGAGTVSQVTGDG
+392 GEIGVETTPQVTGDG
-407 MLPDGGC
+407 KSPEVGSTGNIFCD
-414 AGGTFGDVTHAD
+414 AAHAD
-426 GDFGGYDEDRTA
+426 GDFGASDEDRTA

-446 ERLSGGES
+446 GPYVDGES
-454 CESEPGTA
+454 CEPEPDTT
-462 FDCTHR
+462 FDHTHC
-468 SFDGGDAHIYNIGR
+468 SFDDGDAPIYNMGR
-482 IISPAEK
+482 IIFPAEK
-489 QKALFVCFG
+489 QKALFACFG

>member
-75 AEEDDAENSH
+75 AEENDAEDSH

-115 GMGVMRA
+115 GMGVMRT
-122 LITAVLGILRSRGM
+122 LLTAVLGILRSRGM

-174 TAVGH
+174 TAVGI
-179 EEFDALRP
+179 EDFAALRP

-198 SLYLSSPQVS
+198 SLYLSSPQAS
-208 PTKGK
+208 PMKGK
-213 ALFRLSVEEYA
+213 ALFRLSLEEYA

-254 NILEIRRCYGAKR
+254 NILEIRRCYSAKR

-300 MSLQANVSAR
+300 MSLQAN
-310 GEIGAG
+310 
-316 TAPQVTGADAP
+316 
-327 TVQPHGYAI
+327 
-336 DGLAEMSLQ
+336 
-345 ASLSARGEIGVGTAL
+345 
-360 QVTGANAPTVQPHG
+360 
-374 YAIDGLAEMSLQA
+374 
-387 NISAR
+387 ISAR
-392 GEIGAGTVSQVTGDG
+392 GEIGAETTPQVTG
-407 MLPDGGC
+407 GGKSPEVGSTGNIFC
-414 AGGTFGDVTHAD
+414 DAAHAD
-426 GDFGGYDEDRTA
+426 GDFGASDEDRTA
-438 AQVGQAAH
+438 TQVGQAAH
-446 ERLSGGES
+446 GSYVDGES
-454 CESEPGTA
+454 CEPDPDTT
-462 FDCTHR
+462 FDHTHC
-468 SFDGGDAHIYNIGR
+468 SFDGGDAPIYPIYNMGR
-482 IISPAEK
+482 IIFPAEK
-489 QKALFVCFG
+489 QKALFACFG

>member
-15 PESVYEIWHEAF
+15 PESVYGIWHEAF
-27 GDSRSEIGHILSA
+27 GDSRGEIAHILSA

-48 IDDRA
+48 VDDRA
-53 AAEKSAPSDRGGE
+53 SAERSAPSDRSGE

-75 AEEDDAENSH
+75 ADEDDADDSH
-85 CAGMLCTFDVS
+85 CAGMLCTFTVS

-115 GMGVMRA
+115 GMGVMRT
-122 LITAVLGILRSRGM
+122 LLTAVLGILRSRGM

-153 KLGFDVCVPGLS
+153 KLGFDICVPGLS

-174 TAVGH
+174 TAVGI
-179 EEFDALRP
+179 EDFAALRP

-213 ALFRLSVEEYA
+213 ALFRLSLEEYA

-300 MSLQANVSAR
+300 MSLQAN
-310 GEIGAG
+310 I
-316 TAPQVTGADAP
+316 
-327 TVQPHGYAI
+327 
-336 DGLAEMSLQ
+336 
-345 ASLSARGEIGVGTAL
+345 SARGEIGVG
-360 QVTGANAPTVQPHG
+360 
-374 YAIDGLAEMSLQA
+374 LA
-387 NISAR
+387 
-392 GEIGAGTVSQVTGDG
+392 SQVTGDG
-407 MLPDGGC
+407 KSPEVGSTGNIFCD
-414 AGGTFGDVTHAD
+414 AAHAD
-426 GDFGGYDEDRTA
+426 GDFGASDEDRTA

-446 ERLSGGES
+446 GPYVDGES
-454 CESEPGTA
+454 CEPEPDTT
-462 FDCTHR
+462 FDHTHC
-468 SFDGGDAHIYNIGR
+468 SFDGGDAPIYNMGR
-482 IISPAEK
+482 IIFPAEK
-489 QKALFVCFG
+489 QKALFACFG

>member
-1 MCRISVREFTPRDF
+1 MCWISVREFTPRDF

-40 SSAIFTAS
+40 SSGIFTAS

-75 AEEDDAENSH
+75 AEENDAENSH
-85 CAGMLCTFDVS
+85 CAGMLCTFNVS

-198 SLYLSSPQVS
+198 SLYLSSPQAS
-208 PTKGK
+208 PMKGK
-213 ALFRLSVEEYA
+213 ALFRLSLEEYA

-267 GIISSEVFA
+267 GIISSEVLA

-300 MSLQANVSAR
+300 MSLQAN
-310 GEIGAG
+310 I
-316 TAPQVTGADAP
+316 
-327 TVQPHGYAI
+327 
-336 DGLAEMSLQ
+336 
-345 ASLSARGEIGVGTAL
+345 SARGEIGVET
-360 QVTGANAPTVQPHG
+360 TP
-374 YAIDGLAEMSLQA
+374 
-387 NISAR
+387 
-392 GEIGAGTVSQVTGDG
+392 QVTGDG
-407 MLPDGGC
+407 KSPEVGSTGNIFCD
-414 AGGTFGDVTHAD
+414 AAHAD
-426 GDFGGYDEDRTA
+426 GDFGASDEDRTA
-438 AQVGQAAH
+438 AQVGQAEH
-446 ERLSGGES
+446 GPYVDGES
-454 CESEPGTA
+454 CEPEPDTT
-462 FDCTHR
+462 FDHTHC
-468 SFDGGDAHIYNIGR
+468 SFDGGDAPIYPIYNMGR
-482 IISPAEK
+482 IIFPAEK
-489 QKALFVCFG
+489 QKALFACFG

>member
-15 PESVYEIWHEAF
+15 PESVYEIWHGAF

-40 SSAIFTAS
+40 SSGIFTAS

-75 AEEDDAENSH
+75 ADEDDAENSH

-198 SLYLSSPQVS
+198 SLYLSSPQAS
-208 PTKGK
+208 PMKGK
-213 ALFRLSVEEYA
+213 ALFRLSLEEYA

-300 MSLQANVSAR
+300 MSLQAN
-310 GEIGAG
+310 
-316 TAPQVTGADAP
+316 
-327 TVQPHGYAI
+327 
-336 DGLAEMSLQ
+336 
-345 ASLSARGEIGVGTAL
+345 
-360 QVTGANAPTVQPHG
+360 
-374 YAIDGLAEMSLQA
+374 
-387 NISAR
+387 ISAR
-392 GEIGAGTVSQVTGDG
+392 GEIGAETTPQVTGDG
-407 MLPDGGC
+407 KSPEVVST
-414 AGGTFGDVTHAD
+414 GGTFGDAAHAD
-426 GDFGGYDEDRTA
+426 GDFGASDEDRTA

-446 ERLSGGES
+446 GPYVDGES
-454 CESEPGTA
+454 CEPEPDTT
-462 FDCTHR
+462 FDQTHC
-468 SFDGGDAHIYNIGR
+468 SFDGGDAPIYNMGR
-482 IISPAEK
+482 IIFPAEK
-489 QKALFVCFG
+489 QKALFACFG

>member
-75 AEEDDAENSH
+75 AEEDDAENSC

-96 LNGARGAYIYAV
+96 LKGARGAYIYAV

-115 GMGVMRA
+115 GMGVMRT
-122 LITAVLGILRSRGM
+122 LLTAVLGILRSRGM

-165 GTPGCGGVR
+165 GTPGCGVR

-198 SLYLSSPQVS
+198 SLYLSSPQAS
-208 PTKGK
+208 PMKGK
-213 ALFRLSVEEYA
+213 ALFRLSLEEYA

-300 MSLQANVSAR
+300 MSLQAN
-310 GEIGAG
+310 I
-316 TAPQVTGADAP
+316 
-327 TVQPHGYAI
+327 
-336 DGLAEMSLQ
+336 
-345 ASLSARGEIGVGTAL
+345 SARGEIGVET
-360 QVTGANAPTVQPHG
+360 TP
-374 YAIDGLAEMSLQA
+374 
-387 NISAR
+387 
-392 GEIGAGTVSQVTGDG
+392 QVTGDG
-407 MLPDGGC
+407 KSPEVGSTGNIFCD
-414 AGGTFGDVTHAD
+414 AAHAD
-426 GDFGGYDEDRTA
+426 GDFGASDEDRTA
-438 AQVGQAAH
+438 AQVGQAEH
-446 ERLSGGES
+446 GPYVDGES
-454 CESEPGTA
+454 CEPEPDTT
-462 FDCTHR
+462 FDHTHC
-468 SFDGGDAHIYNIGR
+468 SFDGGDAPIYPIYNMGR
-482 IISPAEK
+482 IIFPAEK
-489 QKALFVCFG
+489 QKALFACFG